1 MNKYKILFMVN
12 AINTYL
18 LANMSPQTRESNS
31 AQNLSTSK
39 KTLSRLSTKFLSLRA
54 KMQVKNECRRIF
66 AWQSMILEIFR
77 AHALNIPK
85 ITNPPPSPLRKGG
98 GNTLSLRADLQ
109 NPRGNLLIIFCHIE
123 VS

>member
-54 KMQVKNECRRIF
+54 KMQVTNECRRIF

-85 ITNPPPSPLRKGG
+85 ITNPPPSPLV
-98 GNTLSLRADLQ
+98 LREGEILCHCERICQ

-123 VS
+123 V